1 MNTTIKNI
9 LEEAWEN
16 FNLTPSNPTTIEDID
31 SNQCKFHLD
40 DTQNIPD
47 SNTLFCGKPHW
58 IDITGK
64 HHSYCRYHY
73 EITHE
78 RKSENKKT

>member
-64 HHSYCRYHY
+64 HHSYCWYHY